1 MELWKEIT
9 AKNEKVVTFIT
20 CVIHF
25 IFSQQEQLK
34 SFHMRIV

>member
-1 MELWKEIT
+1 MERNNYEERKGGNIYHLRD
-9 AKNEKVVTFIT
+9 
-20 CVIHF
+20 HF